1 MDNPIYFSP
10 MANNL
15 YRLSDDSQ
23 IEANNQSYFASD
35 RLGEFMLSTQEQH
48 EQLLEQHDHMIE
60 QLECL
65 NECLQQ
71 NSLQQQFQQGRLNSS
86 LDMLS
91 NGYHSLEKK
100 ITHEVQHVNMKMDSL
115 TEAQRLQRSLM
126 MNSQSMLL
134 DLGTLPGQMT
144 TLSSQLQ
151 ELRSLPNQI
160 EELRTLPSQVK
171 ELGNLPNQIK
181 ELKTLPDQVKRAQ
194 DSLLSSQKLLQSQLM
209 EQLNKLT
216 DALQSNQG
224 DLQNSLEDLE
234 SGLLEEL
241 NEHREG
247 TYNSILDT
255 INQLK
260 VLIEKQSPYDYFQF
274 GDRIT
279 IIDRN
284 GNTLTGV
291 YIENTE
297 DDIIWVNDATMRL
310 SFTNTKGMTISKT

>member
-10 MANNL
+10 RAKNL
-15 YRLSDDSQ
+15 YRLSDDSR
-23 IEANNQSYFASD
+23 IEANNQSYFVSD
-35 RLGEFMLSTQEQH
+35 RLGEFMLSAEEQH

-71 NSLQQQFQQGRLNSS
+71 NSMQQQFQQGRLNSS

-100 ITHEVQHVNMKMDSL
+100 MTHEVQHLNMKMDSL
-115 TEAQRLQRSLM
+115 TEAQRLQRSLL

-134 DLGTLPGQMT
+134 DLGTLPGQIQELT
-144 TLSSQLQ
+144 TLSNQLQ
-151 ELRSLPNQI
+151 ELRTLPNQVQQ
-160 EELRTLPSQVK
+160 LR
-171 ELGNLPNQIK
+171 N
-181 ELKTLPDQVKRAQ
+181 LPDQVKQAQ
-194 DSLLSSQKLLQSQLM
+194 DSVLSSQKLLQSQLI

-216 DALQSNQG
+216 DALRSNQG
-224 DLQNSLEDLE
+224 ALQTSLQDLE

-241 NEHREG
+241 NEQQEG
-247 TYNSILDT
+247 TVNSILDT

-291 YIENTE
+291 FIENTE
-297 DDIIWVNDATMRL
+297 EDLIWVNDATMRL